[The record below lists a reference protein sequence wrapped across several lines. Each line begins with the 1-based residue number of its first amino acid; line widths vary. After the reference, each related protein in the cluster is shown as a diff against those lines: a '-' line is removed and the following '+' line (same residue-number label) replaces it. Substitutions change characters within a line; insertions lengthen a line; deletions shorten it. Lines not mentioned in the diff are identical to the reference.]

1 MNYILITK
9 NDIEIDF
16 NGKCN
21 WVSQKFPG
29 CMMFKNVDGYIET
42 ILAVV
47 PISEISLILNSETY
61 NSIMARNAGA
71 FDIEK

>member
-16 NGKCN
+16 DGKCN
-21 WVSQKFPG
+21 DVSQKFPG
-29 CMMFKNVDGYIET
+29 CIVFKNVDGYVET

-61 NSIMARNAGA
+61 NSIIKKGSN
-71 FDIEK
+71 DYTN